1 MRWTT
6 MEDRQP
12 RLAELGVSVSLPRV
26 SNRGNSP
33 ARRYAEDQPGR
44 TVPDRRRFVVVDDVA
59 VVEGDRS
66 ARDPRRRSTAS
77 SPVATAPR
85 VSTRCGVSRGLRTT

>member
-26 SNRGNSP
+26 SYSWEQSGQTVRRG
-33 ARRYAEDQPGR
+33 
-44 TVPDRRRFVVVDDVA
+44 
-59 VVEGDRS
+59 S
-66 ARDPRRRSTAS
+66 AR
-77 SPVATAPR
+77 
-85 VSTRCGVSRGLRTT
+85 STRS